1 MSRHDVLTA
10 QVSES
15 PQEHPEARFALKLA
29 LLAAGGAAVGLAI
42 TLAVGGDEPFT
53 VHSWGRTL
61 LLLAAVTVAAGV
73 GALIH
78 RTIAPPGQIRHRA
91 AARLEEVSNELDT
104 ALRQAEASLNA
115 TVGAPVVQAHVD
127 AVGSKL
133 DVFSTELE
141 SLMRNVNSVEAKL
154 ASANRTAWATFF
166 LGTLVGLVS
175 QVTLG

>member
-1 MSRHDVLTA
+1 MSQHDVVTA
-10 QVSES
+10 QVPES
-15 PQEHPEARFALKLA
+15 PPEQPAARFALKLA
-29 LLAAGGAAVGLAI
+29 LLAAGGALVGLAI
-42 TLAVGGDEPFT
+42 TLALGGDEPFAGG
-53 VHSWGRTL
+53 SWGRTL

-78 RTIAPPGQIRHRA
+78 RTIASPGQIRHRA
-91 AARLEEVSNELDT
+91 AARLEEVSSQLDS
-104 ALRQAEASLNA
+104 ALRQAGASLTGTGGSPA
-115 TVGAPVVQAHVD
+115 VQAHVD
-127 AVGSKL
+127 AVSNKL
-133 DVFSTELE
+133 DGFSTELE